1 MRKTT
6 TIAAIGILGI
16 MQAGCA
22 GQGGEGEDPE
32 LGTAELG
39 ERCRSSLVNVDLEPD
54 SAGKVSVELCLPDG
68 EQPSTVLLLLAGAT
82 YSKRYWDI
90 EDPSGPTNRYS
101 FVAAATGA
109 GYATLAIDRIGI
121 GASSRPDSSLVTMDQ
136 NVNITNQLVTA
147 LRDGDIDAP
156 GPDLP
161 FAKVVLVGH
170 SLGSLMAFLE
180 ATQFGDVD
188 GVVVTGATHGLRA
201 GAAEFFFSQL
211 HPAGEELRF
220 RRLDDDPGYLTTI
233 PGARDDL
240 LYAPSTDF
248 DPKVVA
254 LDELTKQTVTDVEF
268 AGALQALA
276 APLDVRAPVFI
287 LMGEIDPIFCSQAP
301 GDGGSDCSSAA
312 ALVAQEA
319 PLYGSQ
325 TPCVEASITPDA
337 AHNLNAFFSATESF
351 AAITDFLDAHIGAG
365 ETTPGC

>member
-6 TIAAIGILGI
+6 TIAAIAIHGI

-22 GQGGEGEDPE
+22 DLGEEGEDPE

-39 ERCRSSLVNVDLEPD
+39 EACRSSLVNVDLEPD

-68 EQPSTVLLLLAGAT
+68 EEPSTVLLLLAGAT
-82 YSKRYWDI
+82 YSKRYWDL
-90 EDPSGPTNRYS
+90 EDPVGNTKRFS

-121 GASSRPDSSLVTMDQ
+121 GASSRPDSSLVTMEQ

-147 LRDGDIDAP
+147 LRDGDIEAP
-156 GPDLP
+156 GADVR

-201 GAAEFFFSQL
+201 GAAELFFSQL

-254 LDELTKQTVTDVEF
+254 IDEITKQTVTAVEF

-287 LMGEIDPIFCSQAP
+287 LMGDPIFCSQAA

-325 TPCVEASITPDA
+325 TPCVEASITPGA

-365 ETTPGC
+365 ESTPGC